1 MLYSSS
7 IEKIKILLN
16 IDIEDN
22 SKNFLLD
29 ILGNQSINMI
39 KKYLNHEKYN
49 AFEIKDKYEDALVCC
64 VVDLYNNLE
73 NKNGTIQSMTQGQRS
88 ISYNNSSSTEL
99 SDRVKSMLPL
109 PRMRLL

>member
-1 MLYSSS
+1 MLDTNLQ
-7 IEKIKILLN
+7 KVKILLN

-22 SKNFLLD
+22 TQNDLIE
-29 ILGNQSINMI
+29 ILENQAISMI
-39 KKYLNHEKYN
+39 QKYLNCDRMFIDEDYS
-49 AFEIKDKYEDALVCC
+49 DALICC
-64 VVDLYNNLE
+64 IVDLYYSSQ

-88 ISYNNSSSTEL
+88 ISYNSTMLNTEL